1 MDNNQIDELTLSD
14 ILKIF
19 KKRKLWFWAVFIL
32 TILATGV
39 YLYFFATPI
48 YEVST
53 KVKIPA
59 RSGASSLSSLSSLS
73 GAAALI
79 LGGSSAAPGISDQ
92 IEIIKSRKTLTKV
105 IEQLN
110 LLEYFRNKVKDE
122 EAKKNITINYV
133 ISTLQEEIITVEPL
147 KDTSFIEIKVSLDD
161 KELAYKISKTLI
173 DAYTEVSSELNKDE
187 NTYMIEFIEKQL
199 PVTEKELAEIE
210 EKLKNFKQTK
220 SVLPSKEAEL
230 LLDALSEIDKQYF
243 ATKIQYQETL
253 TKLDELKKSV
263 SDVKDLIEKLKYIPN
278 SPIIASLREKLTE
291 YQIEYNA
298 LLQKYSEDSV
308 EVSEYKARIEEAQKR
323 IQQEVKNIISSQLNT
338 DDPILSSISSELV
351 TTQSSIEI
359 LKASLNALLSLKT
372 ELENQIKKLPEIE
385 QEYLSLQ
392 RDYQLKQSAYVLLKS
407 KLEEAKLTTAGLN
420 LNVPIIVDEPFIPEK
435 PAKPNK
441 KLTLAIGGVLGIF
454 LGILAVF
461 LSEASDKKI
470 RDSFDIEKLIEKEP
484 LVLTGISDF
493 TNLNFLN
500 DIKTIA
506 LNLIKDGKSK
516 TIGVT
521 SVGKVEEKDDITL
534 RLAEFF
540 SSTGNT
546 ILIDFEGKYVSRGLK
561 GTDKS
566 NVYNFKENLDVFSV
580 AKTSE
585 TSEFLKLVNSFEK
598 DFENIKQNYDYIIF
612 NLPNYENPDVLAFV
626 KYCEKFVL
634 IAKKDVSEKESFL
647 KAYAELKESVVVLKK

>member
-19 KKRKLWFWAVFIL
+19 KKRKFWFWSIFIL
-32 TILATGV
+32 TVLATGV
-39 YLYFFATPI
+39 YLFFFATPI

-59 RSGASSLSSLSSLS
+59 KSNAPSLS
-73 GAAALI
+73 GAASLI
-79 LGGSSAAPGISDQ
+79 LGGTSQPGLSDE

-110 LLEYFRNKVKDE
+110 LLDYFKNKAKDE
-122 EAKKNITINYV
+122 EARKNITINSV
-133 ISTLQEEIITVEPL
+133 ISTLQEKIISVQPL
-147 KDTSFIEIKVSLDD
+147 KDTSFIEIKVSMDD
-161 KELAYKISKTLI
+161 KELAYKISKALI
-173 DAYTEVSSELNKDE
+173 DAYTQVSKELNKDE
-187 NTYMIEFIEKQL
+187 NSYMIEFIQKQL
-199 PVTEKELAEIE
+199 PITEKELTEIE
-210 EKLKNFKQTK
+210 EKITNFKKTK
-220 SVLPSKEAEL
+220 SVLPSKEAEI
-230 LLDALSEIDKQYF
+230 LLDRFSDIDKQYLS
-243 ATKIQYQETL
+243 AQIEYKQL
-253 TKLDELKKSV
+253 KAKLEELKNNV
-263 SDVKDLIEKLKYIPN
+263 SYVKGLIEKLEYIPN
-278 SPIIASLREKLTE
+278 SPIISTLRSKLTD

-298 LLQKYSEDSV
+298 LLQKYSEDSP
-308 EVSEYKARIEEAQKR
+308 EVAEYKARIEETQKK
-323 IQQEVKNIISSQLNT
+323 IQEEIKNILLSQLNT
-338 DDPILSSISSELV
+338 DDPILSSISSDLV
-351 TTQSSIEI
+351 STQSSVEI
-359 LKASLNALLSLKT
+359 YKSYLNALLSVR
-372 ELENQIKKLPEIE
+372 ENLEKQIKNLPELE

-392 RDYQLKQSAYVLLKS
+392 RDYQLKQNAYILLKS
-407 KLEEAKLTTAGLN
+407 KLEEAKLTKAGLN

-470 RDSFDIEKLIEKEP
+470 RDSFDIEKLVEKEP
-484 LVLTGISDF
+484 IVLTGNSDF
-493 TNLNFLN
+493 TNLEFLN
-500 DIKTIA
+500 EIKTIA
-506 LNLIKDGKSK
+506 LNLLKNETPK

-540 SSTGNT
+540 SSTGRT
-546 ILIDFEGKYVSRGLK
+546 ILIDFEGKYISRGLK
-561 GTDKS
+561 GTDKG
-566 NVYNFKENLDVFSV
+566 NIYNFKENLYVFSI

-585 TSEFLKLVNSFEK
+585 TSEFLKLISNFEK
-598 DFENIKQNYDYIIF
+598 DFENIMQNYDYIIF

-647 KAYAELKESVVVLKK
+647 KAYTELVDSVVVLKE

>member
-1 MDNNQIDELTLSD
+1 MLQESIYT
-14 ILKIF
+14 
-19 KKRKLWFWAVFIL
+19 
-32 TILATGV
+32 
-39 YLYFFATPI
+39 FFATPI

-79 LGGSSAAPGISDQ
+79 LGGSSAPGISDE

-110 LLEYFRNKVKDE
+110 LLDYFKNKVKDKE
-122 EAKKNITINYV
+122 KRDSVTINSV
-133 ISTLQEEIITVEPL
+133 ISTLQEKVITVEPL

-161 KELAYKISKTLI
+161 KELAYKISKALI

-253 TKLDELKKSV
+253 AKLDELKKSV

-484 LVLTGISDF
+484 IVLTGSSDF
-493 TNLNFLN
+493 TNLKFLN

-506 LNLIKDGKSK
+506 LNLLKEGTPK

-521 SVGKVEEKDDITL
+521 SIGKVEEKDDVTL

-546 ILIDFEGKYVSRGLK
+546 ILIDFEGKYIARGLK
-561 GTDKS
+561 GTDK
-566 NVYNFKENLDVFSV
+566 NNIYNFKENLDVFSA

-585 TSEFLKLVNSFEK
+585 TSEFLKLVNNFEK

-612 NLPNYENPDVLAFV
+612 NLPNYENPDTLAFV

-647 KAYAELKESVVVLKK
+647 KAYADLKEAVVVLKK

>member
-19 KKRKLWFWAVFIL
+19 KKRKFWFWSVFIL

-59 RSGASSLSSLSSLS
+59 KSNAPSLS
-73 GAAALI
+73 GAASLI
-79 LGGSSAAPGISDQ
+79 LGGTSQPVLSDE

-110 LLEYFRNKVKDE
+110 LLEYFRNKAKNE
-122 EAKKNITINYV
+122 EARKNITINSV
-133 ISTLQEEIITVEPL
+133 ISTLQEEIISVQPL
-147 KDTSFIEIKVSLDD
+147 KDTSFIEIKVSMDD
-161 KELAYKISKTLI
+161 KELAYKISKALI
-173 DAYTEVSSELNKDE
+173 DSYTEVSKELNKDE
-187 NTYMIEFIEKQL
+187 NTYMIEFIQKQL
-199 PVTEKELAEIE
+199 PITEKELSEIE
-210 EKLKNFKQTK
+210 EKITNFKKTK
-220 SVLPSKEAEL
+220 SVLPSKEAEI
-230 LLDALSEIDKQYF
+230 LLDRFSEIDKQYLS
-243 ATKIQYQETL
+243 AQIEYKQLKARLE
-253 TKLDELKKSV
+253 ELKNNV
-263 SDVKDLIEKLKYIPN
+263 SYVKGLIEKLEYIPN
-278 SPIIASLREKLTE
+278 SPIISTLRSKLTD

-298 LLQKYSEDSV
+298 LLQKYSEDSP
-308 EVSEYKARIEEAQKR
+308 EIAEYKARIDETQKKIQEE
-323 IQQEVKNIISSQLNT
+323 IKNILLSQLNT
-338 DDPILSSISSELV
+338 DDPILSSISSDLV
-351 TTQSSIEI
+351 STQSSVEI
-359 LKASLNALLSLKT
+359 YKSYLSALLSVREK
-372 ELENQIKKLPEIE
+372 LEKQIKNLPELE

-392 RDYQLKQSAYVLLKS
+392 RDYQLKQNAYILLKS

-484 LVLTGISDF
+484 IVLTGSSDF
-493 TNLNFLN
+493 TNLKFLN

-521 SVGKVEEKDDITL
+521 SIGKVEEKDDIAL

-546 ILIDFEGKYVSRGLK
+546 ILVDFEGKYVSRGLK

-566 NVYNFKENLDVFSV
+566 NVYNFKENLDVFSA
-580 AKTSE
+580 AKASE
-585 TSEFLKLVNSFEK
+585 TSEFLKLVNNFEK

-626 KYCEKFVL
+626 KYCEKFIL

-647 KAYAELKESVVVLKK
+647 RAYTELKEAVVVLKK

>member
-59 RSGASSLSSLSSLS
+59 KSNAPSLS
-73 GAAALI
+73 GAASLI
-79 LGGSSAAPGISDQ
+79 LGGTSQPGLSDE

-110 LLEYFRNKVKDE
+110 LLDYFKNKVKDKE
-122 EAKKNITINYV
+122 KRDSVTINSV
-133 ISTLQEEIITVEPL
+133 ISTLQEKVITVEPL

-161 KELAYKISKTLI
+161 KELAYKISKALI

-263 SDVKDLIEKLKYIPN
+263 SDVKDLIEKLKYVPN

-392 RDYQLKQSAYVLLKS
+392 RDYQLKQSAYILLKS

-420 LNVPIIVDEPFIPEK
+420 LNVPVIVDEPFIPEK

-484 LVLTGISDF
+484 LVLAGISDF

-521 SVGKVEEKDDITL
+521 SIGKVEEKDDIAL

-566 NVYNFKENLDVFSV
+566 NVYNFKENLDVFSA
-580 AKTSE
+580 AKASE
-585 TSEFLKLVNSFEK
+585 TSEFLKMVNNFEK

-612 NLPNYENPDVLAFV
+612 NLPNYENPDTLAFG

-647 KAYAELKESVVVLKK
+647 KAYADLKEAVVVLKK

>member
-79 LGGSSAAPGISDQ
+79 LGGSSAPGISDE

-110 LLEYFRNKVKDE
+110 LLDYFKNKVKDKE
-122 EAKKNITINYV
+122 KRDSVTINSV

-161 KELAYKISKTLI
+161 KELAYKISKALI

-278 SPIIASLREKLTE
+278 SPIITSLREKLTE

-308 EVSEYKARIEEAQKR
+308 EVAEYKARIEEAQKR

-420 LNVPIIVDEPFIPEK
+420 LNVPVIVDEPFIPEK

-493 TNLNFLN
+493 TNLKFLN

-561 GTDKS
+561 GTDK
-566 NVYNFKENLDVFSV
+566 NNIYNFKENLGCIFCCKSIWDVWI
-580 AKTSE
+580 
-585 TSEFLKLVNSFEK
+585 FE
-598 DFENIKQNYDYIIF
+598 IG
-612 NLPNYENPDVLAFV
+612 
-626 KYCEKFVL
+626 
-634 IAKKDVSEKESFL
+634 
-647 KAYAELKESVVVLKK
+647 

>member
-79 LGGSSAAPGISDQ
+79 LGGSSAPGISDE

-110 LLEYFRNKVKDE
+110 LLDYFKNKVKDKE
-122 EAKKNITINYV
+122 KRDSVTINSV

-161 KELAYKISKTLI
+161 KELAYKISKALI

-263 SDVKDLIEKLKYIPN
+263 SDVKDLIEKLKYVPN

-420 LNVPIIVDEPFIPEK
+420 LNVPVIVDEPFIPEK

-493 TNLNFLN
+493 TNLKFLN

-561 GTDKS
+561 GTDK
-566 NVYNFKENLDVFSV
+566 NNIYNFKENLDVFSA
-580 AKTSE
+580 AKASE
-585 TSEFLKLVNSFEK
+585 TSEFLKLVNNFEK

-612 NLPNYENPDVLAFV
+612 NLPNYENPDTLAFV

-647 KAYAELKESVVVLKK
+647 KAYADLKEAVVVLKK

>member
-19 KKRKLWFWAVFIL
+19 KKRKFWFWSIFIL

-48 YEVST
+48 YEIST

-59 RSGASSLSSLSSLS
+59 KSSAPSLS
-73 GAAALI
+73 GAASLI
-79 LGGSSAAPGISDQ
+79 LGGTSQPGLSDE

-110 LLEYFRNKVKDE
+110 LLDYFRNKAKDK
-122 EAKKNITINYV
+122 EAKKNITLNSV
-133 ISTLQEEIITVEPL
+133 ISTLQEKIISVQPL
-147 KDTSFIEIKVSLDD
+147 KDTSFIEIKVSMDD
-161 KELAYKISKTLI
+161 KELAYKISKALV
-173 DAYTEVSSELNKDE
+173 DAYTEVSKELNKDE

-199 PVTEKELAEIE
+199 PITEKELSEIE
-210 EKLKNFKQTK
+210 EKITNFKKTK
-220 SVLPSKEAEL
+220 SVLPSKEAEI
-230 LLDALSEIDKQYF
+230 LLDRFSEIDKQYLS
-243 ATKIQYQETL
+243 AQIEYKQL
-253 TKLDELKKSV
+253 KAKLEELKNNV
-263 SDVKDLIEKLKYIPN
+263 SYVKGLIEKLEYIPN
-278 SPIIASLREKLTE
+278 SPIISTLRGKLTD

-298 LLQKYSEDSV
+298 LLQKYSEDSP
-308 EVSEYKARIEEAQKR
+308 EVAEYKARIEETQKK
-323 IQQEVKNIISSQLNT
+323 IQEEIKNILLSQLNT
-338 DDPILSSISSELV
+338 DDPILSSISSDLV
-351 TTQSSIEI
+351 STQSSVEI
-359 LKASLNALLSLKT
+359 YKSYLSALLSVR
-372 ELENQIKKLPEIE
+372 ENLEKQIKNLPELE

-392 RDYQLKQSAYVLLKS
+392 RDYQLKQNAYILLKS
-407 KLEEAKLTTAGLN
+407 KLEEAKLTRAGLN

-484 LVLTGISDF
+484 IVLEGNSDF
-493 TNLNFLN
+493 TNLKFLN

-506 LNLIKDGKSK
+506 LNLLKDGIPK

-521 SVGKVEEKDDITL
+521 SVGNAEEKDDITL

-546 ILIDFEGKYVSRGLK
+546 ILVDFEGKYISRGLK

-566 NVYNFKENLDVFSV
+566 NIYNFKENLDVFSA

-585 TSEFLKLVNSFEK
+585 TSEFLKLVNNFEK

-647 KAYAELKESVVVLKK
+647 KAYTELKEAVVVLKR

>member
-48 YEVST
+48 YEIST

-59 RSGASSLSSLSSLS
+59 KSSSTSLSSLS
-73 GAAALI
+73 GAAALV
-79 LGGSSAAPGISDQ
+79 LGGSSAPGISDE

-110 LLEYFRNKVKDE
+110 LLDYFKNKVKDKE
-122 EAKKNITINYV
+122 KRDSVTINSV
-133 ISTLQEEIITVEPL
+133 ISTLQEKVITVEPL

-161 KELAYKISKTLI
+161 KELAYKISKALI

-253 TKLDELKKSV
+253 AKLDELKKSV

-484 LVLTGISDF
+484 IVLTGSSDF
-493 TNLNFLN
+493 TNLKFLN

-506 LNLIKDGKSK
+506 LNLLKEGTPK

-521 SVGKVEEKDDITL
+521 SIGKVEEKDDVTL
-534 RLAEFF
+534 RLAEF
-540 SSTGNT
+540 SHQQV
-546 ILIDFEGKYVSRGLK
+546 ILF
-561 GTDKS
+561 
-566 NVYNFKENLDVFSV
+566 
-580 AKTSE
+580 
-585 TSEFLKLVNSFEK
+585 
-598 DFENIKQNYDYIIF
+598 
-612 NLPNYENPDVLAFV
+612 
-626 KYCEKFVL
+626 
-634 IAKKDVSEKESFL
+634 
-647 KAYAELKESVVVLKK
+647 

>member
-79 LGGSSAAPGISDQ
+79 LGGSSAPGISDE

-110 LLEYFRNKVKDE
+110 LLDYFKNKVKDKE
-122 EAKKNITINYV
+122 KRDSVTINSV
-133 ISTLQEEIITVEPL
+133 ISTLQEKVITVEPL

-161 KELAYKISKTLI
+161 KELAYKISKALI

-253 TKLDELKKSV
+253 AKLDELKKSV

-484 LVLTGISDF
+484 IVLTGSSDF
-493 TNLNFLN
+493 TNLKFLN

-506 LNLIKDGKSK
+506 LNLLKEGTPK

-521 SVGKVEEKDDITL
+521 SIGKVEEKDDVTL
-534 RLAEFF
+534 RLAEF
-540 SSTGNT
+540 SHQQV
-546 ILIDFEGKYVSRGLK
+546 ILF
-561 GTDKS
+561 
-566 NVYNFKENLDVFSV
+566 
-580 AKTSE
+580 
-585 TSEFLKLVNSFEK
+585 
-598 DFENIKQNYDYIIF
+598 
-612 NLPNYENPDVLAFV
+612 
-626 KYCEKFVL
+626 
-634 IAKKDVSEKESFL
+634 
-647 KAYAELKESVVVLKK
+647 

>member
-1 MDNNQIDELTLSD
+1 L
-14 ILKIF
+14 
-19 KKRKLWFWAVFIL
+19 V
-32 TILATGV
+32 
-39 YLYFFATPI
+39 
-48 YEVST
+48 
-53 KVKIPA
+53 
-59 RSGASSLSSLSSLS
+59 
-73 GAAALI
+73 
-79 LGGSSAAPGISDQ
+79 LGGSSAPGISDE

-110 LLEYFRNKVKDE
+110 LLDYFKNKVKDKE
-122 EAKKNITINYV
+122 KRDSVTINSV
-133 ISTLQEEIITVEPL
+133 ISTLQEKVITVEPL

-161 KELAYKISKTLI
+161 KELAYKISKALI

-263 SDVKDLIEKLKYIPN
+263 SDVKDLIEKLKYVPN

-493 TNLNFLN
+493 TNLKFLN

-506 LNLIKDGKSK
+506 LNLLKEGTPK

-521 SVGKVEEKDDITL
+521 SIGKVEEKDDVTL

-546 ILIDFEGKYVSRGLK
+546 ILIDFEGKYIARGLK
-561 GTDKS
+561 GTDK
-566 NVYNFKENLDVFSV
+566 NNIYNFKENLDVFSA

-612 NLPNYENPDVLAFV
+612 NLPNYENPDTLAFV

-647 KAYAELKESVVVLKK
+647 KAYADLKEAVVVLKK

>member
-79 LGGSSAAPGISDQ
+79 LGGSSAPGISDE

-110 LLEYFRNKVKDE
+110 LLDYFKNKVKDKE
-122 EAKKNITINYV
+122 KRDSVTINSV

-161 KELAYKISKTLI
+161 KELAYKISKALI

-253 TKLDELKKSV
+253 AKLDELKKSV

-308 EVSEYKARIEEAQKR
+308 EVAEYKARIEEAQKR

-420 LNVPIIVDEPFIPEK
+420 LNVPVIVDEPFIPEK

-493 TNLNFLN
+493 TNLKFLN

-561 GTDKS
+561 GTDK
-566 NVYNFKENLDVFSV
+566 NNIYNFKENLDVFSA
-580 AKTSE
+580 AKASE
-585 TSEFLKLVNSFEK
+585 TSEFLKLVNNFEK

-612 NLPNYENPDVLAFV
+612 NLPNYENPDTLAFV

-647 KAYAELKESVVVLKK
+647 KAYADLKEAVVVLKK

>member
-48 YEVST
+48 YEIST

-59 RSGASSLSSLSSLS
+59 KSSSTSLSSLSE
-73 GAAALI
+73 AAALV
-79 LGGSSAAPGISDQ
+79 LGGSSAPGISDE

-110 LLEYFRNKVKDE
+110 LLDYFKNKVKDKE
-122 EAKKNITINYV
+122 KRDSVTINSV
-133 ISTLQEEIITVEPL
+133 ISTLQEKVITVEPL

-161 KELAYKISKTLI
+161 KELAYKISKALI

-263 SDVKDLIEKLKYIPN
+263 SDVKDLIEKLKYVPN

-484 LVLTGISDF
+484 IVLTGSSDF
-493 TNLNFLN
+493 TNLKFLN

-506 LNLIKDGKSK
+506 LNLLKEGTPK

-521 SVGKVEEKDDITL
+521 SIGKVEEKDDVTL
-534 RLAEFF
+534 RLAEF
-540 SSTGNT
+540 SHQQV
-546 ILIDFEGKYVSRGLK
+546 ILF
-561 GTDKS
+561 
-566 NVYNFKENLDVFSV
+566 
-580 AKTSE
+580 
-585 TSEFLKLVNSFEK
+585 
-598 DFENIKQNYDYIIF
+598 
-612 NLPNYENPDVLAFV
+612 
-626 KYCEKFVL
+626 
-634 IAKKDVSEKESFL
+634 
-647 KAYAELKESVVVLKK
+647 

>member
-59 RSGASSLSSLSSLS
+59 KSNAPSLS
-73 GAAALI
+73 GAASLI
-79 LGGSSAAPGISDQ
+79 LRGTSQPGLSDE

-110 LLEYFRNKVKDE
+110 LLDYFKNKVKDKE
-122 EAKKNITINYV
+122 KRDSVTINSV
-133 ISTLQEEIITVEPL
+133 ISTLQEKVITVEPL

-161 KELAYKISKTLI
+161 KELAYKISKALI

-263 SDVKDLIEKLKYIPN
+263 SDVKDLIEKLKYVPN
-278 SPIIASLREKLTE
+278 SPIIASLREKWTE

-484 LVLTGISDF
+484 IVLTGSSDF
-493 TNLNFLN
+493 TNLKFLN

-506 LNLIKDGKSK
+506 LNLLKEGTPK

-521 SVGKVEEKDDITL
+521 SIGKVEEKDDVTL

-546 ILIDFEGKYVSRGLK
+546 ILIDFEGKYIARGLK
-561 GTDKS
+561 GTDK
-566 NVYNFKENLDVFSV
+566 NNIYNFKENLDVFSA

-647 KAYAELKESVVVLKK
+647 KAYAELKESVVVLKKWFLIN

>member
-19 KKRKLWFWAVFIL
+19 KKRKFWFWSVFIL

-59 RSGASSLSSLSSLS
+59 KSNAPSLS
-73 GAAALI
+73 GAASLI
-79 LGGSSAAPGISDQ
+79 LGGTSQPGLSDE

-110 LLEYFRNKVKDE
+110 LLEYFRNKAKNE
-122 EAKKNITINYV
+122 EARKNITINSV
-133 ISTLQEEIITVEPL
+133 ISTLQEEIISVQPL
-147 KDTSFIEIKVSLDD
+147 KDTSFIEIKVSMDD
-161 KELAYKISKTLI
+161 KELAYKISKALI
-173 DAYTEVSSELNKDE
+173 DSYTEVSKELNKDE
-187 NTYMIEFIEKQL
+187 NTYMIEFIQKQL
-199 PVTEKELAEIE
+199 PITEKELSEIE
-210 EKLKNFKQTK
+210 EKITNFKKTK
-220 SVLPSKEAEL
+220 SVLPSKEAEI
-230 LLDALSEIDKQYF
+230 LLDRFSEIDKQYLS
-243 ATKIQYQETL
+243 AQIEYKQLKARLE
-253 TKLDELKKSV
+253 ELKNNV
-263 SDVKDLIEKLKYIPN
+263 SYVKGLIEKLEYIPN
-278 SPIIASLREKLTE
+278 SPIISTLRSKLTD

-298 LLQKYSEDSV
+298 LLQKYSEDSP
-308 EVSEYKARIEEAQKR
+308 EIAEYKARIDETQKKIQEE
-323 IQQEVKNIISSQLNT
+323 IKNILLSQLNT
-338 DDPILSSISSELV
+338 DDPILSSISSDLV
-351 TTQSSIEI
+351 STQSSVEI
-359 LKASLNALLSLKT
+359 YKSYLSALLSVREK
-372 ELENQIKKLPEIE
+372 LEKQIKNLPELE

-392 RDYQLKQSAYVLLKS
+392 RDYQLKQNAYILLKS

-521 SVGKVEEKDDITL
+521 SIGKVEEKDDIAL

-546 ILIDFEGKYVSRGLK
+546 ILVDFEGKYVSRGLK

-566 NVYNFKENLDVFSV
+566 NVYNFKENLDVFSA
-580 AKTSE
+580 AKASE
-585 TSEFLKLVNSFEK
+585 TSEFLKLVNNFEK

-626 KYCEKFVL
+626 KYCEKFIL

-647 KAYAELKESVVVLKK
+647 RAYTELKEAVVVLKK

>member
-253 TKLDELKKSV
+253 AKLDELKKSV
-263 SDVKDLIEKLKYIPN
+263 SDVKDLIEKLKYVPN
-278 SPIIASLREKLTE
+278 SPIITSLREKLTE

-308 EVSEYKARIEEAQKR
+308 EVAEYKARIEEAQKR

-372 ELENQIKKLPEIE
+372 ELESQIKRLPEIE

-420 LNVPIIVDEPFIPEK
+420 LNVPVIVDEPFIPEK

-493 TNLNFLN
+493 TNLKFLN

-561 GTDKS
+561 GTDK
-566 NVYNFKENLDVFSV
+566 NNIYNFKENLDVFSA
-580 AKTSE
+580 AKASE
-585 TSEFLKLVNSFEK
+585 TSEFLKLVNNFEK

-612 NLPNYENPDVLAFV
+612 NLPNYENPDTLAFV

-647 KAYAELKESVVVLKK
+647 KAYADLKEAVVVLKK

>member
-73 GAAALI
+73 GAALI
-79 LGGSSAAPGISDQ
+79 LGGSRAAPGISDQ

-161 KELAYKISKTLI
+161 KELAYKISKALI

-263 SDVKDLIEKLKYIPN
+263 SDVKDLIEKLKYVPN

-484 LVLTGISDF
+484 IVLTGSSDF
-493 TNLNFLN
+493 TNLKFLN

-506 LNLIKDGKSK
+506 LNLLKEGTPK

-521 SVGKVEEKDDITL
+521 SIGKVEEKDDVTL

-546 ILIDFEGKYVSRGLK
+546 ILIDFEGKYIARGLK
-561 GTDKS
+561 GTDK
-566 NVYNFKENLDVFSV
+566 NNIYNFKENLDVFSA

>member
-19 KKRKLWFWAVFIL
+19 KKRKFWFWSVFIL

-59 RSGASSLSSLSSLS
+59 KSNAPSLS
-73 GAAALI
+73 GAASLI
-79 LGGSSAAPGISDQ
+79 LGGTSQPVLSDE

-110 LLEYFRNKVKDE
+110 LLEYFRNKAKNE
-122 EAKKNITINYV
+122 EARKNITINSV
-133 ISTLQEEIITVEPL
+133 ISTLQEEIISVQPL
-147 KDTSFIEIKVSLDD
+147 KDTSFIEIKVSMDD
-161 KELAYKISKTLI
+161 KELAYKISKALI
-173 DAYTEVSSELNKDE
+173 DSYTEVSKELNKDE
-187 NTYMIEFIEKQL
+187 NTYMIEFIQKQL
-199 PVTEKELAEIE
+199 PITEKELSEIE
-210 EKLKNFKQTK
+210 EKITNFKKTK
-220 SVLPSKEAEL
+220 SVLPSKEAEI
-230 LLDALSEIDKQYF
+230 LLDRFSEIDKQYLS
-243 ATKIQYQETL
+243 AQIEYKQLKARLE
-253 TKLDELKKSV
+253 ELKNNV
-263 SDVKDLIEKLKYIPN
+263 SYVKGLIEKLEYIPN
-278 SPIIASLREKLTE
+278 SPIISTLRSKLTD

-298 LLQKYSEDSV
+298 LLQKYSEDSP
-308 EVSEYKARIEEAQKR
+308 EIAEYKARIDETQKKIQEE
-323 IQQEVKNIISSQLNT
+323 IKNILLSQLNT
-338 DDPILSSISSELV
+338 DDPILSSISSDLV
-351 TTQSSIEI
+351 STQSSVEI
-359 LKASLNALLSLKT
+359 YKSYLSALLSVREK
-372 ELENQIKKLPEIE
+372 LEKQIKNLPELE

-392 RDYQLKQSAYVLLKS
+392 RDYQLKQNAYILLKS

-484 LVLTGISDF
+484 IVLTGSSDF
-493 TNLNFLN
+493 TNLKFLN

-506 LNLIKDGKSK
+506 LNLLKEGTPK

-521 SVGKVEEKDDITL
+521 SIGKVEEKDDVTL
-534 RLAEFF
+534 RLAEF
-540 SSTGNT
+540 SHQQV
-546 ILIDFEGKYVSRGLK
+546 ILF
-561 GTDKS
+561 
-566 NVYNFKENLDVFSV
+566 
-580 AKTSE
+580 
-585 TSEFLKLVNSFEK
+585 
-598 DFENIKQNYDYIIF
+598 
-612 NLPNYENPDVLAFV
+612 
-626 KYCEKFVL
+626 
-634 IAKKDVSEKESFL
+634 
-647 KAYAELKESVVVLKK
+647 

>member
-48 YEVST
+48 YEIST

-59 RSGASSLSSLSSLS
+59 KSSSTSLSSLS
-73 GAAALI
+73 GAAALV
-79 LGGSSAAPGISDQ
+79 LGGSSAHGISDE

-105 IEQLN
+105 IGQLN
-110 LLEYFRNKVKDE
+110 LLDYFKNKVKDKE
-122 EAKKNITINYV
+122 KRDSVTINSV

-161 KELAYKISKTLI
+161 KELAYKISKALI

-278 SPIIASLREKLTE
+278 SPIITSLREKLTE

-407 KLEEAKLTTAGLN
+407 KLEGAKLTTAVLN

-484 LVLTGISDF
+484 IVLTGISDF

-521 SVGKVEEKDDITL
+521 SIGKVEEKDDIAL

-546 ILIDFEGKYVSRGLK
+546 ILVDFEGKYVSRGLK

-566 NVYNFKENLDVFSV
+566 NVYNFKENLDVFSA
-580 AKTSE
+580 AKASE
-585 TSEFLKLVNSFEK
+585 TSEFLKLVNNFEK

-626 KYCEKFVL
+626 KYCEKFIL

-647 KAYAELKESVVVLKK
+647 RAYTELKEAVVVLKK

>member
-73 GAAALI
+73 GGI
-79 LGGSSAAPGISDQ
+79 SAAPGISDQ

-110 LLEYFRNKVKDE
+110 LLDYFKNKVKDKE
-122 EAKKNITINYV
+122 KRDSVTINSV
-133 ISTLQEEIITVEPL
+133 ISTLQEKVITVEPL

-161 KELAYKISKTLI
+161 KELAYKISKALI

-263 SDVKDLIEKLKYIPN
+263 SDVKDLIEKLKYVPN

-392 RDYQLKQSAYVLLKS
+392 RDYQLKQSAYILLKS

-420 LNVPIIVDEPFIPEK
+420 LNVPVIVDEPFIPEK

-484 LVLTGISDF
+484 LVLAGISDF

-521 SVGKVEEKDDITL
+521 SIGKVEEKDDIAL

-566 NVYNFKENLDVFSV
+566 NVYNFKENLDVFSA
-580 AKTSE
+580 AKASE
-585 TSEFLKLVNSFEK
+585 TSEFLKMVNNFEK

-612 NLPNYENPDVLAFV
+612 NLPNYENPDTLAFG

-647 KAYAELKESVVVLKK
+647 KAYADLKEAVVVLKK